1 MSMNKFFST
10 AIGSYCKI
18 FISGVLTLYMAE
30 MSNGVDLFSFDWSMG
45 KKLISAGVISVLPV
59 IYNSLNPHDLRY
71 GSKKTAIKPTPKS
84 PKIKD

>member
-1 MSMNKFFST
+1 MSINKFFSS

-30 MSNGVDLFSFDWSMG
+30 MSNGVDLFSFDWTMG
-45 KKLISAGVISVLPV
+45 KKLISAGVISIVPV

-71 GSKKTAIKPTPKS
+71 GFHKTISKTS
-84 PKIKD
+84 